1 MDSYQKYVESYSDH
15 CYGLVANVFDKVKA
29 IDLDEVKAHFIVNV
43 SKLEFADNF
52 RVYPLSQ
59 EKEYTEQQNKGCCGF
74 WDVQFKCKSGN
85 IYLLGCNY
93 GH

>member
-1 MDSYQKYVESYSDH
+1 MDSYQKYVQSYSDRTARTDH
-15 CYGLVANVFDKVKA
+15 VFGRVTA
-29 IDLDEVKAHFIVNV
+29 IDLDEVKTHFIVNV
-43 SKLEFADNF
+43 SKLDFADNF
-52 RVYPLSQ
+52 RVYPISQ
-59 EKEYTEQQNKGCCGF
+59 QKEYNDQKNKGCCGF